1 MQFFSRREQ
10 VLRLCFGWSL
20 GAMLAGPA
28 LAALGQA
35 PTALPGSTTVP
46 RSLQQ
51 AGPAASAGGTAAASG
66 SASAFDAAASRVPY
80 TLIESIDSSGATVHQ
95 YVNTSGIVFA
105 VTWNGPARPDLALL
119 LGASPYSD
127 MVAAGGRRR
136 GPVQVEQS
144 DLVIRSGGRM
154 GALRGSAW
162 IPSLVP
168 AGVHVEQLP

>member
-1 MQFFSRREQ
+1 MQFLSRREH

-35 PTALPGSTTVP
+35 PAALPGSITAP

-51 AGPAASAGGTAAASG
+51 SMPSASAGGTAAASG
-66 SASAFDAAASRVPY
+66 SVSGSGPAASRVPY
-80 TLIESIDSSGATVHQ
+80 TLLESLDSSGATVHQ

-162 IPSLVP
+162 VPSLVP
-168 AGVHVEQLP
+168 AGVSAEQLP